1 MESSKINPEIFGF
14 GVRTKYDNSLFGYS
28 TGIIDYGDNRYWYEV
43 IDPSKE
49 FGGQGSI
56 DVSVS
61 YIDKKTKLKSLTE
74 PQQELNSIIENHKLI
89 LENNLICVRA
99 LNLCNENGVEVPAK
113 FRQDIFLLQTR
124 LIDREN
130 RIRQSGYVSNMSFGY
145 SPDLSGYNKELD
157 AFMKNPGIGVVL
169 TTTAVIIIVGLI
181 IAASAGLALLLFRKE
196 NKQASADALYS
207 AELVV
212 DLKKYLPKP
221 VYEKWLNETVAIKE
235 RIDTAEK
242 KANTKAFFST
252 MKYLAVGLGS
262 FYLIDLFLQNRD
274 NKKSSNTLLL
284 NQ

>member
-14 GVRTKYDNSLFGYS
+14 GVRDKETNRLVGYS
-28 TGIIDYGDNRYWYEV
+28 DGIIDYVDNRYWYSF
-43 IDPSKE
+43 INPSME
-49 FGGQGSI
+49 FGEGGI

-99 LNLCNENGVEVPAK
+99 LNLCNQNGIEVPAK

-145 SPDLSGYNKELD
+145 SPGLSGYNKELD

-207 AELVV
+207 SDLVV
-212 DLKKYLPKP
+212 NMKKYLPEP
-221 VYEKWLNETVAIKE
+221 VYKQWIDETVAVKE
-235 RIDTAEK
+235 QIDTAQK

-274 NKKSSNTLLL
+274 NKRSSNTLLL